1 LALNAPLS
9 RRRLMAAGAVCWV
22 SGQSNATAQDAS
34 EGIELLRAIKRVID
48 EDLIDQPEKASEILG
63 LQITDY
69 LGPNEE
75 VRPSP
80 IIGVTRP
87 RKLFADLQ
95 ASIIASDQ
103 PQRVTFG
110 IVELVVN
117 GFAEGVPS
125 ASWISDATVREVFG
139 EQFHLASRYVRPM
152 WRPGTDFTGWSGNF
166 PNDTMV
172 YPLKQGNQ
180 IEMTARF
187 GSQTQLAR
195 ITLRTK
201 RKGAK

>member
-1 LALNAPLS
+1 
-9 RRRLMAAGAVCWV
+9 MAAGAVCWV

-34 EGIELLRAIKRVID
+34 EGIELLRAVKRVID

-69 LGPNEE
+69 RGPNEE

-80 IIGVTRP
+80 IIGASKP
-87 RKLFADLQ
+87 RNIFKKLTATIE
-95 ASIIASDQ
+95 SSDH

-110 IVELVVN
+110 IVELYIT
-117 GFAEGVPS
+117 GFGEDVPP
-125 ASWISDATVREVFG
+125 ASWITDKNVQDIFG
-139 EQFHLASRYVRPM
+139 SEFTLASARIRPM
-152 WRPGTDFTGWSGNF
+152 WRPGTDFSGWSGSF
-166 PNDTMV
+166 PNHAMV
-172 YPLKQGNQ
+172 YPLKRNHQ
-180 IEMTARF
+180 IVMRASF
-187 GSQTQLAR
+187 GSQTQLAG